1 MSFFTEENRALAR
14 EIIERYPKR
23 RSAMIPLLH
32 VAQAQAGWVTPEAM
46 TEIADLVDATAA
58 EVLGTCSFYEMFK
71 REPVGKYL
79 VNICVTMSCALAG
92 AAALMDHA
100 QERLGV
106 RVGGTT
112 PDGLFTLASAECQA
126 ACTEAP
132 CLQVNYR
139 YRYRVGPEQFDR
151 LIDDLGQGALAAEI
165 PPHGVTARVRQRLQP
180 GRAVGAVAPEQAGQ
194 PPPWLETA
202 TAATAAAAAAVASAT
217 GPDAPD
223 TPDTAGG
230 AGGGAS

>member
-1 MSFFTEENRALAR
+1 MSFFTEENRTLAR
-14 EIIERYPKR
+14 EIIGRYPKR

-32 VAQAQAGWVTPEAM
+32 VAQAQAGWVSNEAM
-46 TEIADLVDATAA
+46 VEIAELVDTTPA

-92 AAALMDHA
+92 AADLMERA

-112 PDGLFTLASAECQA
+112 PDGMFTLASAECQA

-139 YRYRVGPEQFDR
+139 YRYRVDAPQFDQ
-151 LIDDLGQGALAAEI
+151 LIDDLAAGALDDEI
-165 PPHGVTARVRQRLQP
+165 PPHGITARIRQRIPAQ
-180 GRAVGAVAPEQAGQ
+180 RAVGAVPPDQVHEAPV
-194 PPPWLETA
+194 WLTLS
-202 TAATAAAAAAVASAT
+202 AANGAS
-217 GPDAPD
+217 G
-223 TPDTAGG
+223 GG
-230 AGGGAS
+230 AG

>member
-1 MSFFTEENRALAR
+1 MGFFSEENRTLAR
-14 EIIERYPKR
+14 EIIGRYPKR

-32 VAQAQAGWVTPEAM
+32 VAQAQAGWVSNEAM
-46 TEIADLVDATAA
+46 VEIAELVDTTPA

-92 AAALMDHA
+92 AADLMERA

-112 PDGLFTLASAECQA
+112 PDGMFTLASAECQA

-139 YRYRVGPEQFDR
+139 YRYRVDAPQFDQ
-151 LIDDLGQGALAAEI
+151 LIDDLAAGALDDEI
-165 PPHGVTARVRQRLQP
+165 PPHGITARIRQRIP
-180 GRAVGAVAPEQAGQ
+180 AERAVGAVPPDQVHEAPV
-194 PPPWLETA
+194 WLTLS
-202 TAATAAAAAAVASAT
+202 AANGAS
-217 GPDAPD
+217 G
-223 TPDTAGG
+223 GG
-230 AGGGAS
+230 AG

>member
-1 MSFFTEENRALAR
+1 MSFFTEENRALAG
-14 EIIERYPKR
+14 EIIGRYPKR

-32 VAQAQAGWVTPEAM
+32 VAQGQAGWVTPEAM
-46 TEIADLVDATAA
+46 TEIAELVDTTPA

-92 AAALMDHA
+92 AVELMEHA
-100 QERLGV
+100 EERLGV

-112 PDGLFTLASAECQA
+112 PDGMFTLASAECQA

-139 YRYRVGPEQFDR
+139 YRYRVDSEGFDQ
-151 LIDDLGQGALAAEI
+151 LIDDLASGSLDGEI
-165 PPHGVTARVRQRLQP
+165 PQHGITARVRQHIP
-180 GRAVGAVAPEQAGQ
+180 ADRAVEAVPPDEVNEAPV
-194 PPPWLETA
+194 WLA
-202 TAATAAAAAAVASAT
+202 ASA
-217 GPDAPD
+217 PN
-223 TPDTAGG
+223 G
-230 AGGGAS
+230 AGSA

>member
-14 EIIERYPKR
+14 EIIDRYPKR

-46 TEIADLVDATAA
+46 KEIAELVETTPA

-79 VNICVTMSCALAG
+79 VNICATMSCALAG
-92 AAALMDHA
+92 ATELMEHA
-100 QERLGV
+100 EERLGV
-106 RVGGTT
+106 RAGGTT
-112 PDGLFTLASAECQA
+112 PDGMFTLASAECQA

-139 YRYRVGPEQFDR
+139 YRYRVDGEAFDQ
-151 LIDDLGQGALAAEI
+151 LVDDLATGALDDEI
-165 PPHGVTARVRQRLQP
+165 PPHGVTARTRQHIP
-180 GRAVGAVAPEQAGQ
+180 AERAVGAVPPEAVDE
-194 PPPWLETA
+194 PPVWM
-202 TAATAAAAAAVASAT
+202 AVA
-217 GPDAPD
+217 
-223 TPDTAGG
+223 AGNG
-230 AGGGAS
+230 EAR

>member
-14 EIIERYPKR
+14 EIIDRYPKR

-46 TEIADLVDATAA
+46 KEIAELVETTPA

-79 VNICVTMSCALAG
+79 VNICATMSCALAG
-92 AAALMDHA
+92 ATELMEHA
-100 QERLGV
+100 EERLGV
-106 RVGGTT
+106 RAGGTT
-112 PDGLFTLASAECQA
+112 PDGMFTLASAECQA

-139 YRYRVGPEQFDR
+139 YRYRVDGEAFDQ
-151 LIDDLGQGALAAEI
+151 LVDDLATGALDDEI
-165 PPHGVTARVRQRLQP
+165 PPHGVTARTRQHIP
-180 GRAVGAVAPEQAGQ
+180 AERAVGAVPPEAVNEPPVWMAAPVGNGKAGR
-194 PPPWLETA
+194 
-202 TAATAAAAAAVASAT
+202 
-217 GPDAPD
+217 
-223 TPDTAGG
+223 
-230 AGGGAS
+230 

>member
-1 MSFFTEENRALAR
+1 MGFFSEENRMLAR
-14 EIIERYPKR
+14 EVIGRYPKR

-32 VAQAQAGWVTPEAM
+32 VAQAQAGWVSNEAM
-46 TEIADLVDATAA
+46 VEIAELVDTTPA

-92 AAALMDHA
+92 AADLMERA

-112 PDGLFTLASAECQA
+112 PDGMFTLASAECQA

-139 YRYRVGPEQFDR
+139 YRYRVDAPQFDQ
-151 LIDDLGQGALAAEI
+151 LIDDLAAGALDDEI
-165 PPHGVTARVRQRLQP
+165 PPHGITARIRQRIP
-180 GRAVGAVAPEQAGQ
+180 AERAVGAVPPDQVHEAPV
-194 PPPWLETA
+194 WLTLS
-202 TAATAAAAAAVASAT
+202 AANGAS
-217 GPDAPD
+217 G
-223 TPDTAGG
+223 GG
-230 AGGGAS
+230 AG

>member
-1 MSFFTEENRALAR
+1 MSFFTEQNHTLAR
-14 EIIERYPKR
+14 EIIGRYPKR

-32 VAQAQAGWVTPEAM
+32 VAQGQAGWVTPEAM
-46 TEIADLVDATAA
+46 VEIAELVEVTPA

-92 AAALMDHA
+92 ATELMEHA
-100 QERLGV
+100 EDRLGV

-112 PDGLFTLASAECQA
+112 PDGMFTLASAECQA

-139 YRYRVGPEQFDR
+139 YRYRVDAGQFDQ
-151 LIDDLGQGALAAEI
+151 LVDDLASGSLDDEI
-165 PPHGVTARVRQRLQP
+165 PQHGITARVRQRIP
-180 GRAVGAVAPEQAGQ
+180 DDRIVGAVPPDEVSEAPV
-194 PPPWLETA
+194 WL
-202 TAATAAAAAAVASAT
+202 AAAPNGVS
-217 GPDAPD
+217 G
-223 TPDTAGG
+223 GG
-230 AGGGAS
+230 AG